1 MGQGGEWREM
11 LREKEESKLI
21 SRFLGLVPFHEIGN
35 KVGKSRF
42 QRKNNELSFE
52 HFKFQMLR
60 II

>member
-21 SRFLGLVPFHEIGN
+21 SRFLGLVPFHEIGD

-42 QRKNNELSFE
+42 QRKNNE
-52 HFKFQMLR
+52 FKTKQF
-60 II
+60 